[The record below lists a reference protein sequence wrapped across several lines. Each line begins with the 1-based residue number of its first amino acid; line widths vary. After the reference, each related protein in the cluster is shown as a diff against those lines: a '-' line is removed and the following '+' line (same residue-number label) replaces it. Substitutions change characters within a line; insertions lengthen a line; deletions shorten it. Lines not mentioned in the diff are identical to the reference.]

1 MKDHVHQLKMIL
13 KEGRNKLSC
22 KRNYMLLAKVK
33 TERKDIMDQIQEL
46 KISLESNPN
55 YSNTMIAVSRGMS
68 ERNSAVGLEYE
79 ISNFDWIKDILY
91 KTFQNKIVFIKNN
104 PWVKIMST
112 NILDKNITTSAKEL
126 PQSFGDMT
134 YITLRNPKKKHTIQ
148 IHEHRD
154 PNDHSNQIKLCKR
167 YHASDFTD
175 NWNCIIHV

>member
-1 MKDHVHQLKMIL
+1 
-13 KEGRNKLSC
+13 
-22 KRNYMLLAKVK
+22 MLLAKVK
-33 TERKDIMDQIQEL
+33 TERIDIMDQIQQL
-46 KISLESNPN
+46 QISLESNPS

-79 ISNFDWIKDILY
+79 ISNFDWSKDILY

-134 YITLRNPKKKHTIQ
+134 YITLRNPKRNILSKSMNTEIQ
-148 IHEHRD
+148 MIIMIK
-154 PNDHSNQIKLCKR
+154 SNYAKDIKISH
-167 YHASDFTD
+167 Y
-175 NWNCIIHV
+175 WI